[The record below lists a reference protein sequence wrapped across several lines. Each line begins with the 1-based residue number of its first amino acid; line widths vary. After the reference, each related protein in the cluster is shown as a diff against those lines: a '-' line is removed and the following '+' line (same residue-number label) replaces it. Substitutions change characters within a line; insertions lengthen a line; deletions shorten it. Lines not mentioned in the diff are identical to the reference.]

1 MACTPAT
8 TQGGCTPVIVF
19 EGDGNCDG
27 PAGGTPTLGTPSFA
41 LDVTNPPDLTWRDED
56 FVPIQADDDDTVFV
70 FDNV

>member
-8 TQGGCTPVIVF
+8 TKGGCTPVIVF
-19 EGDGNCDG
+19 DDEGSCEG
-27 PAGGTPTLGTPSFA
+27 PSGGTKTVAAPEFE
-41 LDVTNPPDLTWRDED
+41 LDVTNPPDLVWRDED